1 MDRIMRSEK
10 TLWLTVALTCVG
22 YCLSP
27 NLSHATTFNVSPIR
41 VELSAVKPTS
51 FLTITNDDGAPKV
64 VQVEL
69 MAWSQAE
76 QRNIFV
82 PSNDIVV
89 NPPIFTVKPGSTQI
103 VRLGLRRPIDADHE
117 LSYRLFLTE
126 VPPPVESAAQRMGQ
140 GLQIVL
146 RLSVPI
152 FISTQNKPV
161 PTLSWKAVSDKDGAI
176 HLTAT
181 NTGNMHFQIQ
191 DFKLTVPAS
200 SRVLAKQTG
209 AVYLLPEQSW
219 HWRFNPDTHWRADS
233 LYLSARTDS
242 GDINEEVELQRQ

>member
-1 MDRIMRSEK
+1 MDRIPRDGEHI
-10 TLWLTVALTCVG
+10 WLTVVSICIG
-22 YCLSP
+22 YCLS
-27 NLSHATTFNVSPIR
+27 LSVSHATTFNVSPIR
-41 VELSAVKPTS
+41 VELSAVKPAS
-51 FLTITNDDGAPKV
+51 FLTLTNNDASAKV

-76 QRNIFV
+76 ERNIFV
-82 PSNDIVV
+82 PSDDIVV
-89 NPPIFTVKPGSTQI
+89 NPPIFTVKPGKTQI
-103 VRLGLRRPIDADHE
+103 VRLGLRRPIEADRE

-126 VPPPVESAAQRMGQ
+126 VPPPVESAAQRMSQ

-152 FISTQNKPV
+152 FVSTQKSS
-161 PTLSWKAVSDKDGAI
+161 PTLSWKAASDKDGAI

-191 DFKLTVPAS
+191 DLKLALPTS
-200 SRVLAKQTG
+200 SRVLAKENG

-219 HWRFNPDTHWRADS
+219 HWRFNTDTHWQADS
-233 LYLSARTDS
+233 LHLSARTDS
-242 GDINEEVELQRQ
+242 GDINEEVELQRH